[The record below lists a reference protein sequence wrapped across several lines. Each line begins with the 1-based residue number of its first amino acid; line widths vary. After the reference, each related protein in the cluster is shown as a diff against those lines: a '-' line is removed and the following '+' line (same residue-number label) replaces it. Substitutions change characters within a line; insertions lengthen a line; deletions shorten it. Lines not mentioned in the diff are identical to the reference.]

1 MTVLDMGNIDLT
13 ALEIFKTVAEQ
24 GGIAKAAGR
33 LHRVPS
39 NVTTRVKQL
48 EERLGTKL
56 FLRGHRRL
64 VLSTEGRRLLTYAD
78 RLLHL
83 SSEAEASLR
92 SGAPAGVLQ
101 LGALESTAATRLPPI
116 LARYHRKY
124 PDVRLELVT
133 GTTGA
138 LVDRVLRHEIE
149 AAFVAEPFT
158 GDDLEGDAAFSEE
171 LVLITPRSFRKI
183 RSARDV
189 GHTTLIAFA
198 TGCSYRRRL
207 EAWLGGAR
215 IAPERVMEFGSY
227 HAIVACVAA
236 GAGIAIV
243 PRSVIRISLGAAD
256 VATSP
261 LPPRWRRRAP
271 SWSGA
276 GAIDRSRSTRCAP
289 SSEALA
295 TRGRRAAPARRSG
308 ARRRGPR
315 SSGGPPPARRRGPRS
330 GAPGS
335 RSARRAGW

>member
-64 VLSTEGRRLLTYAD
+64 VLSAEGRRLLGFAD

-83 SSEAEASLR
+83 SSEAEAALR
-92 SGAPAGVLQ
+92 SGAPAGALQ

-124 PDVRLELVT
+124 PEVRLELVT

-138 LVDRVLRHEIE
+138 LVDRVLRHEVE

-158 GDDLEGDAAFSEE
+158 GDDLEGDAVFSEE

-215 IAPERVMEFGSY
+215 VAPERVMEFGSY

-236 GAGIAIV
+236 GTGIAIV
-243 PRSVIRISLGAAD
+243 PRSVIRMSLGAAD

-261 LPPRWRRRAP
+261 LPPAVAKARTFLVWRRGHRSIALDALRAE
-271 SWSGA
+271 
-276 GAIDRSRSTRCAP
+276 I
-289 SSEALA
+289 
-295 TRGRRAAPARRSG
+295 RGSRSG
-308 ARRRGPR
+308 A
-315 SSGGPPPARRRGPRS
+315 SV
-330 GAPGS
+330 
-335 RSARRAGW
+335 